1 MQNNVI
7 RILALGDV
15 VGKSG
20 VERVS
25 GELRRIKTELGAGFV
40 LVNGENASEMNGLDV
55 WSSETLLA
63 SGADVLTG
71 GNHTIALKEIYS
83 SLDDSE
89 YLVRPANFPPLCPGK
104 GYTILCAPP
113 GIRIIVINAAGQT
126 FMSPCDNPFVCVDR
140 ILKENEGKYDLAVA
154 DFHAEATSEKTA
166 FGLWFDGRIQCIYG
180 THTHIPTADETLL
193 PKGSGYITDIGM
205 CGVREGTILG
215 VKADTVVKQFVT
227 GVHER
232 FERTVGKAEINGV
245 LFDVDVAAKRCV
257 SIKRIK
263 YL

>member
-1 MQNNVI
+1 MQSSII

-20 VERVS
+20 VGKVAD
-25 GELRRIKTELGAGFV
+25 ELRRIKAELKADVV
-40 LVNGENASEMNGLDV
+40 LVNGENASESNGLDV
-55 WSSETLLA
+55 WSAETLLA
-63 SGADVLTG
+63 GGTDVITG
-71 GNHTIALKEIYS
+71 GNHTIALREIFS
-83 SLDDSE
+83 MLDDSE
-89 YLVRPANFPPLCPGK
+89 YLVRPANFPPLCPGR
-104 GYTILCAPP
+104 GYTVFRAVSD
-113 GIRIIVINAAGQT
+113 IRILIINAAGQV
-126 FMSPCDNPFVCVDR
+126 FMPPGDNPFVCVDR
-140 ILKENEGKYDLAVA
+140 ILRENEGKYDIAVA
-154 DFHAEATSEKTA
+154 DFHGEATSEKSA

-205 CGVREGTILG
+205 CGVREGTVLG
-215 VKADTVVKQFVT
+215 VKAETVIKQFVT

-232 FERTVGKAEINGV
+232 FERITGKAEINGV
-245 LFDVDVAAKRCV
+245 LFEVDYAVKRCL